1 MRLGARFF
9 STIRLL
15 VRGERV
21 LTPKPEWEL
30 CLFELLLDCDN
41 ITEKSGVVLFE
52 HAKLTQTIFASLFTL
67 MDCERHFAA
76 TSGCP
81 QPTVATGN
89 LPKEVPRGLNG
100 YPRG

>member
-1 MRLGARFF
+1 MTGSCTGCCIVLCNGMRLGARFF

-30 CLFELLLDCDN
+30 CLFEFLLECDN

-52 HAKLTQTIFASLFTL
+52 HAKLTTRS
-67 MDCERHFAA
+67 
-76 TSGCP
+76 
-81 QPTVATGN
+81 
-89 LPKEVPRGLNG
+89 
-100 YPRG
+100 